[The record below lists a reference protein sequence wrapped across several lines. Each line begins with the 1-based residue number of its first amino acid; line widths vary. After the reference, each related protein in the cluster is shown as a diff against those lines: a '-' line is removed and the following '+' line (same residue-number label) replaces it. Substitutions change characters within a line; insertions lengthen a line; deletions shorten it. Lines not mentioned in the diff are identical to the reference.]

1 VLVLRGIR
9 KSFAAPVLEDVDLVL
24 RPGEV
29 HALLGANGAGK
40 STLAKIIAGLLPP
53 DAGTMELDSV
63 PYAPRTKAEAE
74 RLGVQLV
81 PQELNLI
88 GNLSV
93 AENLFLSSLPKSRG
107 FIDRRA
113 LDSKARAAL
122 SRVGLGD
129 LDPQAPVEGLG
140 IGVQQQVEI
149 AKTLAKSA
157 RVVLFDEPTA
167 ALADAE
173 VEKLFENIRQLVAA
187 GVLVLYVSHR
197 LAELRRIA
205 YRATVLRDGRVVLS
219 DPLSSLGSEALLHA
233 IVGREV
239 ERESKHAAR
248 TPGPPALQVESL
260 SLGRRVRDVSFT
272 VRRGEIFGLS
282 GLVGSG
288 RTSLLRAIFGA
299 EPADFGAVRTESSS
313 APRAFRTP
321 AEAAQAGIGM
331 IPEDRKG
338 QGLLLQRSVLLN
350 TTLGIL
356 RRRVRSRV
364 ETTAVVLDR
373 LETRRQSLDQPVAEL
388 SGGNQQK
395 VLIARWLLRGP
406 RILLFDEP
414 TRGIDV
420 SSRALIYHL
429 LGELADE
436 GKAIVLSS
444 SDLDELLLL
453 CDRIGVLSAGRLVE
467 VFDRESWSREA
478 LSAAAFRGYL
488 S

>member
-9 KSFAAPVLEDVDLVL
+9 KSFASPVLEDVDLVL

-40 STLAKIIAGLLPP
+40 STLAKIIAGLVLPE
-53 DAGTMELDSV
+53 AGTMELDSV
-63 PYAPRTKAEAE
+63 PYTPRTKAEAE
-74 RLGVQLV
+74 GLGVQLV

-93 AENLFLSSLPKSRG
+93 AENLFLSALPKGRL

-113 LDSKARAAL
+113 LDSRARAAL
-122 SRVGLGD
+122 SRVGLGK
-129 LDPQAPVEGLG
+129 LDPLAPVEGLG
-140 IGVQQQVEI
+140 IGVQQQLEI
-149 AKTLAKSA
+149 AKALAKSA
-157 RVVLFDEPTA
+157 RVILFDEPTA

-173 VEKLFENIRQLVAA
+173 VERLFENIRELVAA
-187 GVLVLYVSHR
+187 GVMVLYVSHR
-197 LAELRRIA
+197 LSELRRIA
-205 YRATVLRDGRVVLS
+205 DRATILRDGRVVLS
-219 DPLSSLGSEALLHA
+219 DELSRLGPEAILQA

-239 ERESKHAAR
+239 ERESRHSTR
-248 TPGPPALQVESL
+248 RPGAPALRVENL

-272 VRRGEIFGLS
+272 VRAGEIFGLS

-288 RTSLLRAIFGA
+288 RTSVLRAIFGA
-299 EPADFGAVRTESSS
+299 EPADSGAVWTESAS
-313 APRAFRTP
+313 APRRFRTP
-321 AEAAQAGIGM
+321 AEATQSGIGM
-331 IPEDRKG
+331 IPEDRKR
-338 QGLLLQRSVLLN
+338 QGLLLPRSVLLN

-356 RRRVRSRV
+356 RERRPRA
-364 ETTAVVLDR
+364 EPAGVVLDR
-373 LETRRQSLDQPVAEL
+373 LETRRQSLDQPVSEL

-395 VLIARWLLRGP
+395 VLIARWLLRAP
-406 RILLFDEP
+406 RVLLFDEP

-420 SSRALIYHL
+420 GSRALIYHL
-429 LGELADE
+429 LNELADE

-467 VFDRESWSREA
+467 VFPRDTWSREA
-478 LSAAAFRGYL
+478 VSAAAFRGYL